1 MLLLKAYSQL
11 IRLEPFLLRRD
22 FPGLYQTVRNQSVQ
36 KRRGS
41 HSLQE
46 ICAAVD
52 IACVWYWRH
61 VLCLQRSAATA
72 VMLRRN
78 GIVADLVLGVQQ
90 VPFRAH
96 AWVEVE
102 GQVVNDKPYISSLY
116 STLDRC

>member
-1 MLLLKAYSQL
+1 MLLLNAYSQL

-22 FPGLYQTVRNQSVQ
+22 FPRLYQAVRNQPLQ
-36 KRRGS
+36 QRPGS
-41 HSLQE
+41 HSLEE
-46 ICAAVD
+46 ICAAMDV
-52 IACVWYWRH
+52 ACVWYWRH

-78 GIVADLVLGVQQ
+78 GIAADLVLGIQQ

-116 STLDRC
+116 SILDRC